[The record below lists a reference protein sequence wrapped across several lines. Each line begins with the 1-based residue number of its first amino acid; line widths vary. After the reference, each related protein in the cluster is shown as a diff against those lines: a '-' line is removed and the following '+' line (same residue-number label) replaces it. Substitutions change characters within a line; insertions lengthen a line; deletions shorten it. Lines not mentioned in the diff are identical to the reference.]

1 MPAVRVRLR
10 RKPPTPLVGSWDEKP
25 ASSGSF
31 SKPTGCGEREG
42 KRIHHSRNQFSLER
56 EYGSTTS
63 RGREN
68 VGGALKAG
76 KWEMLFFGEIRGLKG
91 IVVEKTG
98 IPRNSWWLDRLSAGR
113 RDRF

>member
-31 SKPTGCGEREG
+31 SKPTGCG
-42 KRIHHSRNQFSLER
+42 ER